1 MNVEKWLIHTSMYNV
16 SLDFCYSNDIA
27 ESKYYFDNPLI
38 TLVGQQVPDIV
49 YTLYFSQLSSR
60 DKNENIRFFKI
71 FQIFCIKKSF
81 L

>member
-38 TLVGQQVPDIV
+38 TLDWDNKYQTS
-49 YTLYFSQLSSR
+49 YTPCILVNSPL
-60 DKNENIRFFKI
+60 EIRMKT
-71 FQIFCIKKSF
+71 
-81 L
+81 